1 MDKMDR
7 ETKYEVIKKILNTAN
22 PILVYNIITELWVQD
37 DPDNVEDRR
46 VELVDYLKEMN
57 VFWNEHNV
65 DLTSRQ
71 QVQVVESN
79 SYEAMLERQRKTLK
93 EFEKLVASDPDKAKA
108 VAREALIR
116 TGIIDENSNL
126 KVPYNGE
133 VVNEDDF
140 TRGPRLSRKKKN
152 NNRNE

>member
-7 ETKYEVIKKILNTAN
+7 ETKYEVIKEVIN
-22 PILVYNIITELWVQD
+22 NIDSENIYKYITRLYGED
-37 DPDNVEDRR
+37 DPAYIEDRR
-46 VELVDYLKEMN
+46 VELVDYLKETN

-71 QVQVVESN
+71 NLQVVESN
-79 SYEAMLERQRKTLK
+79 NYEAMLERQRKTLK

-116 TGIIDENSNL
+116 TGIIDESNNL
-126 KVPYNGE
+126 KAPYNGE
-133 VVNEDDF
+133 VVNSDDF
-140 TRGPRLSRKKKN
+140 TRGPRLVKKRDK
-152 NNRNE
+152 E